1 MQDELQIAHF
11 ESLNLNVS
19 APQTTEGTMQAGSD
33 VPPKEPQSKEPVGVD
48 SMERPEEMCNEVA
61 ACQKAKS
68 STKMISPVEWVK

>member
-19 APQTTEGTMQAGSD
+19 APQTPEGTMQAGSD

-48 SMERPEEMCNEVA
+48 SME
-61 ACQKAKS
+61 
-68 STKMISPVEWVK
+68 T